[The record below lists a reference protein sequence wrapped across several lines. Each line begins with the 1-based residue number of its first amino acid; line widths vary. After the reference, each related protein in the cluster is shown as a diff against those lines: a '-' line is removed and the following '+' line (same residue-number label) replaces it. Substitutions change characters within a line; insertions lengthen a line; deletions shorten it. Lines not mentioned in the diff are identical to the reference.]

1 MQVQADVQ
9 VTLTIITYLKNKSY
23 NIMIEEFNSID
34 FLSQSFIV
42 GNVYEHIIGE
52 TPQSL
57 TIKTIFRIE
66 NETFIV
72 YSYQNGGVKDK
83 SILIGTR
90 RAKYLKYNVIDL
102 PGFYQ
107 ILHPDAPVQI
117 QYIHSGS
124 N

>member
-1 MQVQADVQ
+1 
-9 VTLTIITYLKNKSY
+9 
-23 NIMIEEFNSID
+23 MIEEFNSID

-72 YSYQNGGVKDK
+72 YSYQNSGVKDK

-107 ILHPDAPVQI
+107 ILYPNAPVQI
-117 QYIHSGS
+117 QYIQSGS